1 MTPRE
6 LARQFTRWTRE
17 EQSAF
22 IQEAGLL
29 TLLKAASGETGLRK
43 DPRKQE
49 SGRREMIARRSTRCV
64 VCGEAIQIGADIYW
78 QRDHGA
84 WHVACDRGR
93 IE

>member
-29 TLLKAASGETGLRK
+29 TFLKAAAGETGLRK
-43 DPRKQE
+43 DPRKQD
-49 SGRREMIARRSTRCV
+49 GRREMVARRSTRCV
-64 VCGEAIQIGADIYW
+64 VCGDAIQVGSDIFWSRDRGAF
-78 QRDHGA
+78 
-84 WHVACDRGR
+84 HVACNRGDA
-93 IE
+93 